1 MKTGS
6 RSSRESSRGTVISQ
20 SRASSTESLDRIHTF
35 NLKNSAAANL
45 SKAVV
50 GGRLEVNLSSNQ
62 KD

>member
-35 NLKNSAAANL
+35 NLKNSAAATMSNT
-45 SKAVV
+45 VV
-50 GGRLEVNLSSNQ
+50 DGKPEASLSSN
-62 KD
+62 